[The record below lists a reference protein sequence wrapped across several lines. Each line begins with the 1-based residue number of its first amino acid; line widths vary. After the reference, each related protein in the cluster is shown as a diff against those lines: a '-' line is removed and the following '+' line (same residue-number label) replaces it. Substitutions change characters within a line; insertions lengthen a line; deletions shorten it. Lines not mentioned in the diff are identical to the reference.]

1 MAAKAPIGSS
11 DQRRR
16 AIIATARTAFLRHG
30 YGQTTM
36 SAIAAAL
43 GGSKTTLWTY
53 FRNKHELFDAV
64 VDDMIERYGDPLRT
78 PLRGDADVRET
89 LQALAKSILTTISRP
104 QVVAMHRMV
113 TGEAGR
119 FPQLGKALIERG
131 MQRGQQRLADW
142 IAQQIAGGRL
152 RPCDPLTAAQQF
164 GGLCQCGVFQHHL
177 LGACPRPTP
186 AQILAE
192 ADRATDTFL
201 RAYAV
206 NNS

>member
-1 MAAKAPIGSS
+1 
-11 DQRRR
+11 
-16 AIIATARTAFLRHG
+16 
-30 YGQTTM
+30 M

-78 PLRGDADVRET
+78 PLRSDADVRET
-89 LQALAKSILTTISRP
+89 LQAFAISVLTTISRP
-104 QVVAMHRMV
+104 QVVALHRMV

-142 IAQQIAGGRL
+142 IALQMERGRL
-152 RPCDPLTAAQQF
+152 RAGDPLTASLQF
-164 GGLCQCGVFQHHL
+164 GGLCQCGLFQRHL
-177 LGACPRPTP
+177 LGACSRPSS

-192 ADRATDTFL
+192 ADQATETFL

-206 NNS
+206 